1 MYWIPAILIFI
12 ELLVIFHIERLI
24 SYTNL
29 ILLYKKYKNEDLE
42 LYITTEH
49 KDTPSIYIVIG
60 ILLILELIYFIIG
73 LFFPFWIVSV
83 VFLCYF
89 IYNTLTEKLIPTPTS
104 KIIKLANLKNFS
116 TSDIKFDRLLKLNEI
131 NDKDI
136 RLQKINIYLYPI
148 LKIIAFATIIIM
160 HYNPSSPI
168 KSSDR
173 IGFYTDTT
181 TLVNDKKVSLGDYVY
196 NVNVRELD
204 KYTNGISKIQLIDI
218 EVISGVNKEQYDWIK
233 ECAKSKFSSL
243 KKESEIQWLES
254 KNKKNK

>member
-1 MYWIPAILIFI
+1 MYWIPAILIFV
-12 ELLVIFHIERLI
+12 ELLIIFHVEKLI

-29 ILLYKKYKNEDLE
+29 ILLNKKYENEDLE
-42 LYITTEH
+42 SYITKEH
-49 KDTPSIYIVIG
+49 KDTPFIYIVIG

-89 IYNTLTEKLIPTPTS
+89 IYNVLTERLIPTPTS

-136 RLQKINIYLYPI
+136 RLHKINIYLYPI
-148 LKIIAFATIIIM
+148 LKIIAFSTIIIT

-173 IGFYTDTT
+173 VGFYTDTT
-181 TLVNDKKVSLGDYVY
+181 TLINDKKVSLGNYVY

-204 KYTNGISKIQLIDI
+204 KYTNGMSKIQLVSV
-218 EVISGVNKEQYDWIK
+218 EMISGVDKDQYDWIK
-233 ECAKSKFSSL
+233 KCVESKFSSL
-243 KKESEIQWLES
+243 KKESEIEWLES
-254 KNKKNK
+254 KNNKK